1 LEIEFA
7 GTVKKTMSRRQ
18 ELKDITTGLDRMMA
32 LKRAR
37 EDRLVFI
44 DTFLDFQR
52 QYLVSGG
59 GGVSFLRPMPETWF
73 ILSMVFHHPVVHPSF
88 NGVCP
93 SFNGVFCPSFNGYII
108 QWCFFIIQWLH
119 HPMVFVHH
127 SMVTSSNGVFCPSFN
142 GYIIQWCLFIIQW
155 LHHPMVFV
163 HHSMVTSSNGVFFII
178 QWLHH
183 PIVFFHRSLVFFH
196 HPMVLPSSSNRSSSL
211 SPFSLSPTFPPPP
224 PPSSSSAAR
233 RRRRHQ
239 HQRSQPNVQNH
250 QRQICGG
257 GTRAFQNGQEASLGG
272 SA

>member
-93 SFNGVFCPSFNGYII
+93 SF
-108 QWCFFIIQWLH
+108 
-119 HPMVFVHH
+119 
-127 SMVTSSNGVFCPSFN
+127 NGVFCPSFN

>member
-1 LEIEFA
+1 VFLFFA
-7 GTVKKTMSRRQ
+7 QCPRHGS
-18 ELKDITTGLDRMMA
+18 
-32 LKRAR
+32 
-37 EDRLVFI
+37 
-44 DTFLDFQR
+44 
-52 QYLVSGG
+52 
-59 GGVSFLRPMPETWF
+59 SF
-73 ILSMVFHHPVVHPSF
+73 
-88 NGVCP
+88 
-93 SFNGVFCPSFNGYII
+93 
-108 QWCFFIIQWLH
+108 QWCFITRWFIH
-119 HPMVFVHH
+119 RSMVFVHH
-127 SMVTSSNGVFCPSFN
+127 SMVF
-142 GYIIQWCLFIIQW
+142 
-155 LHHPMVFV
+155 FV

>member
-127 SMVTSSNGVFCPSFN
+127 SMVTSSNGVF
-142 GYIIQWCLFIIQW
+142 
-155 LHHPMVFV
+155 
-163 HHSMVTSSNGVFFII
+163 FII

>member
-1 LEIEFA
+1 
-7 GTVKKTMSRRQ
+7 MSRRQ

-127 SMVTSSNGVFCPSFN
+127 SMVTSSNGVF
-142 GYIIQWCLFIIQW
+142 
-155 LHHPMVFV
+155 
-163 HHSMVTSSNGVFFII
+163 FII

-257 GTRAFQNGQEASLGG
+257 GARAFQNGQEASLGG

>member
-1 LEIEFA
+1 
-7 GTVKKTMSRRQ
+7 M
-18 ELKDITTGLDRMMA
+18 
-32 LKRAR
+32 
-37 EDRLVFI
+37 
-44 DTFLDFQR
+44 
-52 QYLVSGG
+52 
-59 GGVSFLRPMPETWF
+59 
-73 ILSMVFHHPVVHPSF
+73 VHPF
-88 NGVCP
+88 NGVSSPGGSSIVQWCL
-93 SFNGVFCPSFNGYII
+93 SII
-108 QWCFFIIQWLH
+108 QWCFL
-119 HPMVFVHH
+119 
-127 SMVTSSNGVFCPSFN
+127 S
-142 GYIIQWCLFIIQW
+142 IIQW